1 MELGQLLKQARLDA
15 GLSQRQLCGD
25 VITRNML
32 SQIENGSARPSMDTL
47 RYLAARLEKPV
58 SFFLQE
64 ASASPNQA
72 RLTAA
77 REAYVEGDLAGCAEL
92 LSQWASPDAVADPER
107 WLLELLLR
115 LAMAEDA
122 LEQERLPYALTLLA
136 QAAEA
141 EEKTP
146 YATPEL
152 HRRRLLLQTQTQPER
167 RRELL
172 RQLPRDEELI
182 LRAADALDAGEYSQA
197 AALLDCDPR
206 EDPQWYRLRGD
217 CAFAAGDYEAAA
229 GFYLRIEDQALRRL
243 EQCYQRLG
251 DYKKA
256 YEYACKQR

>member
-1 MELGQLLKQARLDA
+1 MELGQLLKQARLEA

-47 RYLAARLEKPV
+47 RYLAARLDKPV

-64 ASASPNQA
+64 ATASPNQT
-72 RLTAA
+72 RLAAA
-77 REAYVEGDLAGCAEL
+77 RQAFRDGDLTGCAEFL
-92 LSQWASPDAVADPER
+92 GQCVSPDALCDPER

-115 LAMAEDA
+115 LSMAEDA
-122 LEQERLPYALTLLA
+122 LHRERLPYALTLLA

-152 HRRRLLLQTQTQPER
+152 RRRRLLLQAQAQPENR
-167 RRELL
+167 QELL
-172 RQLPRDEELI
+172 RQLPRDEELP
-182 LRAADALDAGEYSQA
+182 LRAADALAAGKHGLT

-206 EDPQWYRLRGD
+206 EDPHWYRLRGD
-217 CAFAAGDYEAAA
+217 CAFAAGDYETAA
-229 GFYLRIEDQALRRL
+229 GFYLRIEDQALRQL
-243 EQCYQRLG
+243 EQCYQHLG

>member
-1 MELGQLLKQARLDA
+1 MTLGQRLKQARLES

-47 RYLAARLEKPV
+47 QYLAARLGKPV

-64 ASASPNQA
+64 ASASPNQT
-72 RLTAA
+72 RLIAA
-77 REAYVEGDLAGCAEL
+77 REAYRDGDLAGCAGI
-92 LSQWASPDAVADPER
+92 LSQWVSPDTVSDPER

-115 LAMAEDA
+115 LSMAEDA
-122 LEQERLPYALTLLA
+122 LHQERLPYALTLLA
-136 QAAEA
+136 QAAEV
-141 EEKTP
+141 EGKTP

-152 HRRRLLLQTQTQPER
+152 RRRRLLLQAQAQPESR
-167 RRELL
+167 PELL
-172 RQLPRDEELI
+172 RQLPQDEELP
-182 LRAADALDAGEYSQA
+182 LRAADALAAGKYSQA

-206 EDPQWYRLRGD
+206 EDPHWYRLRGD
-217 CAFAAGDYEAAA
+217 CAFAVNDFETAA
-229 GFYLRIEDQALRRL
+229 GFYLRIEDQTLRQL